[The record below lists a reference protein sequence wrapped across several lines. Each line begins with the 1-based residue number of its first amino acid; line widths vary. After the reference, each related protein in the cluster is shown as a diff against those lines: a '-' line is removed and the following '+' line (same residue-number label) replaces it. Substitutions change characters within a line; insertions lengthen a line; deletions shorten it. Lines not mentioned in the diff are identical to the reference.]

1 MSWSR
6 ALAAAG
12 LADAFKAADDGT
24 TNIFPS
30 PPMTLNPPAIVVGR
44 PLEVRYAE
52 AGLGVDAV
60 ELPVI
65 CLGPMEGDD
74 VVDALIT
81 FVRSVVMADP
91 SVGRTLRSTSPSLQR
106 NWRAVRIGGADYLAA
121 DVVLNIE
128 M

>member
-6 ALAAAG
+6 SLAAAA
-12 LADAFKAADDGT
+12 LADAFKSADDGT
-24 TNIFPS
+24 TNIFAS
-30 PPMTLNPPAIVVGR
+30 PPMTLNPPAVVVGR
-44 PLEVRYAE
+44 PLEVRYATG
-52 AGLGVDAV
+52 GLGVDEV
-60 ELPVI
+60 ELPIV

-74 VVDALIT
+74 VVDGLIT
-81 FVRSVVMADP
+81 FVRGVVMADP
-91 SVGRTLRSTSPSLQR
+91 SAGSVLRTTWPSLQR